1 MDINQWKR
9 DMFEQARKEINEKE
23 NANNENLIQE
33 TQKQKI
39 EEKGI
44 EERKI
49 EEKEINVNQN
59 NISIPMYKIKS
70 FEENPFKLCNKED
83 LEELAESI
91 KDEGLLNPII
101 LWKQEDSYTIL
112 SGHNRIEALKLLGY
126 EKLDNTMYKIKE
138 DISLDDA
145 RLILVDTNLVQ
156 RKNLLPSERAKAY
169 KIWQQALKEKQAKR
183 SEIFVFEN
191 AVNTREI
198 AEHRENSHDGNF
210 EKTTSIYRY
219 LRLNYLIKDLLN
231 KVDEKELSL
240 VMAEEL
246 SYLKE
251 DVQNIVFDYFFIQN
265 KSSLSIDICKKIRE
279 KATKVEITEETLAL
293 IIESVE
299 KKKIP
304 RTFKLNFKDIREIS
318 NKIFTTD
325 KEAKDYVLECVRFYE
340 ENNKEC

>member
-9 DMFEQARKEINEKE
+9 DIFEQARKEIN
-23 NANNENLIQE
+23 
-33 TQKQKI
+33 
-39 EEKGI
+39 
-44 EERKI
+44 
-49 EEKEINVNQN
+49 EKEINVNQN
-59 NISIPMYKIKS
+59 NISIPMHKIKS
-70 FEENPFKLCNKED
+70 FEENPFKLSGKED

-101 LWKQEDSYTIL
+101 LWKKDDNYIIL
-112 SGHNRIEALKLLGY
+112 SGHNRVEALKMLGY
-126 EKLDNTMYKIKE
+126 ESLQSDMYVLKE
-138 DISLDDA
+138 NITIDDA
-145 RLILVDTNLVQ
+145 RLILIDTNLVQ

-183 SEIFVFEN
+183 SENFVFEN
-191 AVNTREI
+191 SSNTGEI
-198 AEHRENSHDGNF
+198 AEQKENSHDGNF

-219 LRLNYLIKDLLN
+219 LRLNYLIKNLLD

-240 VMAEEL
+240 VMAVEL

-251 DVQNIVFDYFFIQN
+251 NVQNIVFDYFFVN
-265 KSSLSIDICKKIRE
+265 KKSSLSMDICKKIRE

-299 KKKIP
+299 KKKTP

-318 NKIFTTD
+318 NKTFITD
-325 KEAKDYVLECVRFYE
+325 KEAKDYVLGCVRFYE

>member
-1 MDINQWKR
+1 MNSIEEIKKKYFNGINNEIKEESKISTNTQQIDIN
-9 DMFEQARKEINEKE
+9 
-23 NANNENLIQE
+23 
-33 TQKQKI
+33 
-39 EEKGI
+39 
-44 EERKI
+44 
-49 EEKEINVNQN
+49 
-59 NISIPMYKIKS
+59 KIKS
-70 FEENPFKLCNKED
+70 FEENPFKLSGKED

-101 LWKQEDSYTIL
+101 LWEKDDNYIIL
-112 SGHNRIEALKLLGY
+112 SGHNRVEALKMLGY
-126 EKLDNTMYKIKE
+126 ESLQSDMYVLKE
-138 DISLDDA
+138 NITIDDA
-145 RLILVDTNLVQ
+145 MLILIDTNLVQ

-183 SEIFVFEN
+183 SENFVFEN
-191 AVNTREI
+191 SSNTGKI
-198 AEHRENSHDGNF
+198 AEQKDLYHDVTNENRMTIF
-210 EKTTSIYRY
+210 RY
-219 LRLNYLIKDLLN
+219 LRLNYLITDLLN

-240 VMAEEL
+240 VMAVEL

-251 DVQNIVFDYFFIQN
+251 NLQNIVFDYFFIQN
-265 KSSLSIDICKKIRE
+265 KSSLSMDICKKIRE

-318 NKIFTTD
+318 NKTFTTD